1 VGYTVWCDDEGQ
13 VLDDGTIFHLG
24 PNDYRICA
32 YARAIDWL
40 LWSAEGF
47 DVCVEEETQN
57 VAALAVQGPTS
68 CAALMAM
75 GLSGLDALKP
85 FGIEYFDFEGE
96 QLMVSRTGFTGDL
109 GYELWI
115 APEKAEDLWDRLFA
129 AGAPHI
135 IKPFGMEALEMARI
149 ETGFIQAGVDFIP
162 AEETIRQGRSRSP
175 FELGLDWLVDLN
187 KPVFNGRKALLDEKS
202 RGSRYRFA
210 ILDVAGNKP
219 ANNSFILKNGKQ
231 VGVVTSAAWCPT
243 AKTNVA
249 LAQLEM
255 PHGAIGEELVAEIYY
270 QRELH
275 WTKVNAP
282 CKVLESPVFD
292 PPRRRQTPALPY

>member
-1 VGYTVWCDDEGQ
+1 
-13 VLDDGTIFHLG
+13 
-24 PNDYRICA
+24 
-32 YARAIDWL
+32 
-40 LWSAEGF
+40 
-47 DVCVEEETQN
+47 
-57 VAALAVQGPTS
+57 
-68 CAALMAM
+68 
-75 GLSGLDALKP
+75 
-85 FGIEYFDFEGE
+85 
-96 QLMVSRTGFTGDL
+96 MVSRTVFTGDL

-115 APEKAEDLWDRLFA
+115 DPSKAETLWDRLFA

-149 ETGFIQAGVDFIP
+149 ETGFLQAGVDFLP
-162 AEETIRQGRSRSP
+162 AEETIRSGRSRSP
-175 FELGLDWLVDLN
+175 FELGLGWLVDLD
-187 KPVFNGRKALLDEKS
+187 KPVFNGRRALMAEKA

-219 ANNSFILKNGKQ
+219 AHNSFILKNGKQ

-255 PHGAIGEELVAEIYY
+255 PHGAVGDDLVAEIYY

-275 WTKVNAP
+275 WTKVMAN

-292 PPRRRQTPALPY
+292 PPRRRQTPAPPF